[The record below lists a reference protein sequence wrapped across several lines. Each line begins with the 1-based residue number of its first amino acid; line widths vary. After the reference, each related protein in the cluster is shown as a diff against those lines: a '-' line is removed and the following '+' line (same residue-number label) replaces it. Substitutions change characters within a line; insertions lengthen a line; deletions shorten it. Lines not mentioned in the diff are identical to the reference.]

1 MIGAAEI
8 LFLAAFIGLLYWLLR
23 PVRRW
28 LEAQIAQRL
37 PRRGRGRRAQV
48 VVLERRRDGTFGP
61 EGRDGG

>member
-8 LFLAAFIGLLYWLLR
+8 IFLAAFIGLLYRLLR

-28 LEAQIAQRL
+28 LEAQIARRL

>member
-8 LFLAAFIGLLYWLLR
+8 LFLAAFICLLYRLLR

-37 PRRGRGRRAQV
+37 PRRGRRRAQV